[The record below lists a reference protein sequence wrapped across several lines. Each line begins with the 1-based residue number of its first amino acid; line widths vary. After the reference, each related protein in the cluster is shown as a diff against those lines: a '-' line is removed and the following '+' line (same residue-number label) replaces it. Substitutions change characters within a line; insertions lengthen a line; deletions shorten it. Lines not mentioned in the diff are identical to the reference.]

1 MPSFRLYPLL
11 VAGAAGLTL
20 AACGG
25 DDDPPA
31 QAVVPAQTES
41 APAQTAPAQTP
52 TTAAPD
58 STTPDPAAD
67 GDSGAAT
74 DAPPPADPGG
84 ATPDPASPP
93 ADGDPGAQDSDSRS
107 TEAAGKGRGDKGP
120 DSSSRSD
127 SDGGSGGSEQA
138 KVRAS
143 LIALQEAFAAKNGK
157 KACSY
162 MIGVP
167 EKTDPKNPGISCEA
181 LSQGPKA
188 ELSEENRKAAAAA
201 KVTVNGSRATAELGP
216 GMPMTLR
223 KVDGRWRVDY
233 SNMGGA
239 ASGSR

>member
-11 VAGAAGLTL
+11 VAGVAGLTL

-31 QAVVPAQTES
+31 QAGVPAQTES

-52 TTAAPD
+52 TTTAPD
-58 STTPDPAAD
+58 AATPDDATN
-67 GDSGAAT
+67 GDSGAT
-74 DAPPPADPGG
+74 PPADAGG
-84 ATPDPASPP
+84 DSPDTASRPEN
-93 ADGDPGAQDSDSRS
+93 DGDAGAQDSPPAEPADKSS
-107 TEAAGKGRGDKGP
+107 GGKGSG
-120 DSSSRSD
+120 SSSRSD
-127 SDGGSGGSEQA
+127 SDSGSGGSEQA

-167 EKTDPKNPGISCEA
+167 QKTDPKQPGISCEA

-201 KVTVNGSRATAELGP
+201 KVTINGNQATAELGP

-233 SNMGGA
+233 SQMGGGPA
-239 ASGSR
+239 PGSR